1 MNITDF
7 ISGIFKPFADLVDN
21 VHTSSE
27 EKQTLRN
34 KLAEINAALT
44 VKMLELEGQI
54 IEAQSKVLVA
64 EIQGNSWLQQ
74 NWRPLTMVTFVV
86 LIVATWLG
94 YSTPGLTEAMHLRLL
109 DIVEIG
115 LGGYVLGR
123 SVEKVATTLKDSFKK

>member
-64 EIQGNSWLQQ
+64 EIQGNSRLQQ
-74 NWRPLTMVTFVV
+74 NWRPLTMVTFVA

-94 YSTPGLTEAMHLRLL
+94 YSAPGLTEAMHLRLL

-115 LGGYVLGR
+115 LGGYVIGR
-123 SVEKVATTLKDSFKK
+123 SAEKVATTLKDSFKK

>member
-54 IEAQSKVLVA
+54 IEAQSKALVA

-86 LIVATWLG
+86 LVVATWSG
-94 YSTPGLTEAMHLRLL
+94 YSAPGLTEAMHLRLL